1 MKKRDSI
8 HLLLAAAA
16 LLLATAA
23 CTKDELAD
31 DDRLPEGQYPV
42 EIARITLGVEGGEA
56 QPWGTPATRVSETA
70 DGTGSVF
77 DTGDPFAVQIDGKEE
92 VGTYIVQDNNTVKA
106 ENPLYWSDRNDH
118 TVTAWYPATDGTLDL
133 GNQSQSLAYLL
144 GGLGTGDYE
153 SPVELTFTHQLAK
166 VRITPTDDALGEVT
180 SLQLYTYT
188 QCTYE
193 KGKVVQGTDE
203 GWIKMK
209 KCEYTENDVTIT
221 CWEANVVPGYA
232 ISKLR
237 ANGTEERDLSSA
249 FTPEAGKVYNI
260 TLEKDKG
267 YTIDENGTYIVY
279 SEEGLRAWA
288 GSLWSN
294 PSLSIILTADI
305 TLTPP
310 ADGGSNWNPINTY
323 QGTFD
328 GGGHT
333 ISGLVIKGNST
344 RLGFFQFLKSATVK
358 NLTLENVQITNDF
371 SWDGMSYVGGVA
383 GENEGS
389 VIENCFVSG
398 SVIGNAIGKW
408 SKSCVGGVAGRISNA
423 GTVYFDAI
431 GCGTSAT
438 VKGHNRVGGV
448 AGEVILDN
456 VASCYATGSVTLES
470 KVTDDTYIGGVV
482 GYCYDS
488 FISGCYATGSV
499 TGSGSGTIH
508 VGGVLGTSL
517 CATLNACYHAQ
528 GKVSG
533 PNGTTGGVL
542 GQNILDSYF
551 GGGVLN
557 VCYWEN
563 NGQEKGIGTNEGGTV
578 LEATKVDGTT
588 VTWQTAIEAMNA
600 KLDWLRTGWHYELK
614 DGNSLPTLKKL

>member
-1 MKKRDSI
+1 MSI
-8 HLLLAAAA
+8 RYSYHIGFVA
-16 LLLATAA
+16 LLLLLAA

-31 DDRLPEGQYPV
+31 GDRLPEGQYPV

-56 QPWGTPATRVSETA
+56 QPWGAPQTRVSETE
-70 DGTGSVF
+70 DGIGSVF
-77 DTGDPFAVQIDGKEE
+77 DAGDRFAVQIDGKEE
-92 VGTYIVQDNNTVKA
+92 VGTYIVQANGTVSSDA
-106 ENPLYWSDRNDH
+106 PLYWSDRNTH
-118 TVTAWYPATDGTLDL
+118 TVTAWYPATDGTIDL

-144 GGLGTGDYE
+144 SGTGTGKYPD
-153 SPVELTFTHQLAK
+153 PVTLNFTHALAK
-166 VRITPTDDALGEVT
+166 VRITPSDDALGEVQ

-193 KGKVVQGTDE
+193 KGNAGQGSQE
-203 GWIKMK
+203 GWIEMK
-209 KCEYTENDVTIT
+209 KCEYTENGTTIT
-221 CWEANVVPGYA
+221 CWEANVVPGYQITKLIANDDGKERKLSAA
-232 ISKLR
+232 I
-237 ANGTEERDLSSA
+237 N
-249 FTPEAGKVYNI
+249 PVAGSFYNI
-260 TLEKDKG
+260 TLNKDKG

-288 GSLWSN
+288 GSLLN
-294 PSLSIILTADI
+294 APSRKIILTADI

-310 ADGGSNWNPINTY
+310 ADGGSNWDPIKTY
-323 QGTFD
+323 EGTFD

-333 ISGLVIKGNST
+333 ISGLVIKGDSKK
-344 RLGFFQFLKSATVK
+344 LGFFQYLKSATVE

-371 SWDGMSYVGGVA
+371 SGTGWSYVGGVA
-383 GENEGS
+383 GEIDS
-389 VIENCFVSG
+389 STIENCFVSG
-398 SVIGNAIGKW
+398 SVIGNALGQW
-408 SKSCVGGVAGRISNA
+408 SDSYVGGVVGRIASA
-423 GTVYFDAI
+423 GTLYYGAI
-431 GCGTSAT
+431 GCGSSAT

-448 AGEVILDN
+448 VGELILDN

-470 KVTDDTYIGGVV
+470 KATDNTYIGGVV

-499 TGSGSGTIH
+499 TGSGSGTIY

-517 CATLNACYHAQ
+517 CGTLNACYHAQ

-542 GQNILDSYF
+542 GQNIWDSKF
-551 GGGVLN
+551 GGGILN

-578 LEATKVDGTT
+578 LEATQVDGTT
-588 VTWQTAIEAMNA
+588 VTWHNAVDAMNP
-600 KLDWLRTGWHYELK
+600 KLDGLRISWHYELK
-614 DGNSLPTLKKL
+614 DGNRLPTLKKL

>member
-1 MKKRDSI
+1 M
-8 HLLLAAAA
+8 
-16 LLLATAA
+16 
-23 CTKDELAD
+23 
-31 DDRLPEGQYPV
+31 
-42 EIARITLGVEGGEA
+42 
-56 QPWGTPATRVSETA
+56 
-70 DGTGSVF
+70 
-77 DTGDPFAVQIDGKEE
+77 
-92 VGTYIVQDNNTVKA
+92 
-106 ENPLYWSDRNDH
+106 
-118 TVTAWYPATDGTLDL
+118 
-133 GNQSQSLAYLL
+133 
-144 GGLGTGDYE
+144 
-153 SPVELTFTHQLAK
+153 
-166 VRITPTDDALGEVT
+166 
-180 SLQLYTYT
+180 
-188 QCTYE
+188 
-193 KGKVVQGTDE
+193 
-203 GWIKMK
+203 
-209 KCEYTENDVTIT
+209 
-221 CWEANVVPGYA
+221 VPGYA

-371 SWDGMSYVGGVA
+371 SWDGMSYVGGLA

-499 TGSGSGTIH
+499 TGSGSGTIY

-614 DGNSLPTLKKL
+614 DGNRLPTLKKL

>member
-31 DDRLPEGQYPV
+31 GDRLPEGQYPL

-56 QPWGTPATRVSETA
+56 QPWGAPATRVSENG

-77 DTGDPFAVQIDGKEE
+77 SAGDRFAVQINAEE
-92 VGTYIVQDNNTVKA
+92 GIYIVQDDGSIKA
-106 ENPLYWSDRNDH
+106 ESPLYWSDSGEH
-118 TVTAWYPATDGTLDL
+118 TVTAWYPATGGTLDL
-133 GNQSQSLAYLL
+133 SDQSQSLAYLL
-144 GGLGTGDYE
+144 GGSGTGDYQT
-153 SPVELTFTHQLAK
+153 PVTLTFAHRLAK
-166 VRITPTDDALGEVT
+166 VRVTPTGDALGEVQ

-193 KGKVVQGTDE
+193 KGTVVQGSQE
-203 GWIKMK
+203 GWIEMK

-499 TGSGSGTIH
+499 TGSGSGTIY

-614 DGNSLPTLKKL
+614 DGNRLPTLKKL